1 MQGLVLA
8 LCLLGRAAALHTDAF
23 ESQEWRVDAQSLE
36 LDTQVKFVV
45 ALELHDK
52 DAMHELLMR
61 VSDPAHASYG
71 SYWSAQQLS
80 ARFGPA
86 PEEREAVLSFFRSI
100 PGAQVPDFQGDMF
113 EVTAPV
119 RSVNAALQTELAWVG
134 HRRGLTQKRAVR
146 AVASLT
152 LPPHLHPLVSFLS
165 LNAPVNHVLPR
176 AAKALDMRA
185 REEAGVETVGS
196 GEKGGLK
203 ARNSR
208 DTRAVM
214 DSQSGVGVEGGQ
226 TDALFY
232 FQPYCGTTLNEESP
246 PCASASAADTP
257 TFHFDV
263 YKHANDRANPYLLSP
278 EPLHYAVTP
287 AQTYCYNKFTT
298 STCSGA
304 DGSNCTCIAKLTD
317 LPQYTQLRANL
328 TAGYAGQTSLT
339 ANQSLGTSRYFA
351 LTDVATAQ
359 FLSTLYSIP
368 RGLAAKHGSNQSVAE
383 FYGEFYSNSDLA
395 AFLTLSGLPNASIPV
410 DNVFGDLVNDQSSPG
425 GEAQLD
431 VEYMMALAPQAD
443 TYFYS
448 FSDLNPYDPVNEGFL
463 TYLTFVGNQ
472 QSPPLVHSL
481 SYGDQESNVF
491 NATNEGSIAY
501 GNRCDLEFLKMGLR
515 GLTVVFSSGD
525 DGIGGNLIRDDPV
538 LACERALPSWPAA
551 SPYVTAIGGT
561 QMTNQYSP
569 LCQSIYALSSPAP
582 LAQQLNVQCSGTA
595 ETVCSSTFGGIITSG
610 GGFSNVSPR
619 TLAPWQETAVATY
632 LSSYPASYPPLSYFN
647 STGRAYPDV
656 STYASNYFVYLD
668 GRITRESGTSAS
680 APVFGAMVTLWNDM
694 RLAYN
699 QPPMGFIA
707 PFLYAAAASTPEAF
721 NDITTGDNACGV
733 GYSLDTVNC
742 CEYSFAAGR
751 CRCRTTQN
759 TSFSSFHHVFLSPL
773 VPNLVFSLS

>member
-317 LPQYTQLRANL
+317 LPQYVLCTMYYVLCSYVHTVTRKPDRRL
-328 TAGYAGQTSLT
+328 C
-339 ANQSLGTSRYFA
+339 R
-351 LTDVATAQ
+351 
-359 FLSTLYSIP
+359 
-368 RGLAAKHGSNQSVAE
+368 
-383 FYGEFYSNSDLA
+383 SDL
-395 AFLTLSGLPNASIPV
+395 PHCQPV
-410 DNVFGDLVNDQSSPG
+410 PRDKPLLCPDRRGHSTVPEHPVQYSQGTG
-425 GEAQLD
+425 GEAREQPERGRVLRR
-431 VEYMMALAPQAD
+431 VLLKLRPGRLPHTLRPAQRLHPCRQCIRGPSQRPGPRPAGGYVLLLLQRPEPLRPRQRGVP
-443 TYFYS
+443 
-448 FSDLNPYDPVNEGFL
+448 DLPHIRGQPAE
-463 TYLTFVGNQ
+463 
-472 QSPPLVHSL
+472 PPA
-481 SYGDQESNVF
+481 G
-491 NATNEGSIAY
+491 
-501 GNRCDLEFLKMGLR
+501 
-515 GLTVVFSSGD
+515 
-525 DGIGGNLIRDDPV
+525 
-538 LACERALPSWPAA
+538 
-551 SPYVTAIGGT
+551 
-561 QMTNQYSP
+561 
-569 LCQSIYALSSPAP
+569 
-582 LAQQLNVQCSGTA
+582 AQ
-595 ETVCSSTFGGIITSG
+595 
-610 GGFSNVSPR
+610 VSVR
-619 TLAPWQETAVATY
+619 T
-632 LSSYPASYPPLSYFN
+632 
-647 STGRAYPDV
+647 
-656 STYASNYFVYLD
+656 
-668 GRITRESGTSAS
+668 I
-680 APVFGAMVTLWNDM
+680 
-694 RLAYN
+694 
-699 QPPMGFIA
+699 
-707 PFLYAAAASTPEAF
+707 
-721 NDITTGDNACGV
+721 
-733 GYSLDTVNC
+733 
-742 CEYSFAAGR
+742 
-751 CRCRTTQN
+751 
-759 TSFSSFHHVFLSPL
+759 
-773 VPNLVFSLS
+773 